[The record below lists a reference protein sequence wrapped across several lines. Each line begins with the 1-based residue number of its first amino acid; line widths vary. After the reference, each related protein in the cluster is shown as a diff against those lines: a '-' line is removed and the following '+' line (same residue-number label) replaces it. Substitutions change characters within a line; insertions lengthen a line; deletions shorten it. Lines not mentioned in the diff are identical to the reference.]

1 MQGVS
6 PAMAPIHSIN
16 GICHQPTNNFAR
28 ADGSIGHWTIYSTYR
43 SNIRVGLL
51 SLLSPEAFSE
61 VRTLLKNALVAGAAP
76 GPAGGAY
83 SAPSGL
89 HLD

>member
-1 MQGVS
+1 M
-6 PAMAPIHSIN
+6 
-16 GICHQPTNNFAR
+16 
-28 ADGSIGHWTIYSTYR
+28 GSIGHWTIYSTYR

-61 VRTLLKNALVAGAAP
+61 VRTLLKNALVAGAGP